1 MSAAPSSE
9 PSHTVA
15 SMKRILAAISSV
27 TLALAVGAMGPASP
41 AHARDLS
48 PYEAKLQ
55 GLGTLQSAAP
65 SANEF
70 SLSVAPQVGWD
81 AGLESLRP
89 PPAAMYRMWD
99 MQVAWRDVNP
109 QQGVFDWSIL
119 DRRIALVES
128 WGGKPFLV
136 LGLTPQ
142 WAARNPGAG
151 DPRWGAGSASPPAN
165 IDYWKT
171 YVRAVARP
179 VRRPHRRLRTMER
192 SEPDH
197 LLARLP

>member
-89 PPAAMYRMWD
+89 PPAAMYRLWD
-99 MQVAWRDVNP
+99 MDVAWRDVNP

-119 DRRIALVES
+119 DRRIASGGVV
-128 WGGKPFLV
+128 GGKAL
-136 LGLTPQ
+136 
-142 WAARNPGAG
+142 
-151 DPRWGAGSASPPAN
+151 SC
-165 IDYWKT
+165 
-171 YVRAVARP
+171 ARP
-179 VRRPHRRLRTMER
+179 DAPVGGA
-192 SEPDH
+192 EP
-197 LLARLP
+197 RGR